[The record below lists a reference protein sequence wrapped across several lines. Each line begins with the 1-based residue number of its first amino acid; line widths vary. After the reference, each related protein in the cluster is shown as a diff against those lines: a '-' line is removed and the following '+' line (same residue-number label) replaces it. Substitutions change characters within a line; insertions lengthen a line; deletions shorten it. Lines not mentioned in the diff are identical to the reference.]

1 MRIQCYINNS
11 CRWSRWRGG
20 GCDPQGWEWTRW
32 PARTWDAWHAV
43 KLTSVHI
50 LQKYAALCA
59 QTLCRP
65 ADSVALQF
73 IQHLIFIWKHHYNG
87 VFTDIFNLS
96 LSLSVVPACFKK
108 SSIVPILKKNKIT
121 CLNDWRPVAL
131 TPIFSKCFEK
141 LVRDYICSVLPASL
155 DPLQFDRST
164 DDAIAFTL
172 HTALSHLEN
181 KNTYVRML
189 FVDYSSAFN
198 TIVPAT
204 LVAKLQTL
212 GLNRSLC
219 SWILDFLTGRSQVV
233 RMGNNTSSPLTLNT
247 GAPQG
252 CVLSPLLYSLY
263 THDCTATHSSNVI
276 VKFADDTTVIG
287 LITDNDEMAYRE
299 EVSTL
304 TKWCQ
309 ENHLSLNIDKTKEL
323 VVDYRRQS
331 REHTPITIDK
341 TPVERVTSFKFLG
354 VPHRCSAEEGT
365 SASLLPETAEEV
377 WNEPQNPQVLLHL
390 HCGEHPD
397 RLYHRLV
404 WKQHRWQPQ
413 GSAKG
418 RANCPPH
425 CWRWASLPPGYLHQ
439 AVCTRKARRI
449 IKDSSHPSHRL
460 LSLLPSGRRFRSIR
474 SRTSRLRDSFF
485 PQAIRLMNSKN

>member
-1 MRIQCYINNS
+1 M
-11 CRWSRWRGG
+11 
-20 GCDPQGWEWTRW
+20 
-32 PARTWDAWHAV
+32 
-43 KLTSVHI
+43 
-50 LQKYAALCA
+50 
-59 QTLCRP
+59 
-65 ADSVALQF
+65 
-73 IQHLIFIWKHHYNG
+73 
-87 VFTDIFNLS
+87 
-96 LSLSVVPACFKK
+96 VPLCFKK
-108 SSIVPILKKNKIT
+108 STIVPIPKKNKIT

-141 LVRDYICSVLPASL
+141 LIRDYICSVLPASL
-155 DPLQFDRST
+155 DLLQFAYRSNRST

-181 KNTYVRML
+181 KNAYVRML

-247 GAPQG
+247 GAPQC

-263 THDCTATHSSNVI
+263 THDCAATHSSNVI

-287 LITDNDEMAYRE
+287 LITDNDETAYRA

-323 VVDYRRQS
+323 VVDFRRQS
-331 REHTPITIDK
+331 REHTHH
-341 TPVERVTSFKFLG
+341 
-354 VPHRCSAEEGT
+354 HRQDT
-365 SASLLPETAEEV
+365 
-377 WNEPQNPQVLLHL
+377 
-390 HCGEHPD
+390 CGA
-397 RLYHRLV
+397 
-404 WKQHRWQPQ
+404 
-413 GSAKG
+413 G
-418 RANCPPH
+418 
-425 CWRWASLPPGYLHQ
+425 
-439 AVCTRKARRI
+439 
-449 IKDSSHPSHRL
+449 
-460 LSLLPSGRRFRSIR
+460 
-474 SRTSRLRDSFF
+474 
-485 PQAIRLMNSKN
+485 

>member
-1 MRIQCYINNS
+1 MAYQ
-11 CRWSRWRGG
+11 
-20 GCDPQGWEWTRW
+20 
-32 PARTWDAWHAV
+32 A
-43 KLTSVHI
+43 
-50 LQKYAALCA
+50 CA
-59 QTLCRP
+59 QSMHFPTSRG
-65 ADSVALQF
+65 F
-73 IQHLIFIWKHHYNG
+73 YRH
-87 VFTDIFNLS
+87 FNLS
-96 LSLSVVPACFKK
+96 LSLSVVPSGFKK
-108 SSIVPILKKNKIT
+108 STIVPIPKKNKIT

-141 LVRDYICSVLPASL
+141 LVREHICSVLPASL
-155 DPLQFDRST
+155 DQLQFAYRSNRST
-164 DDAIAFTL
+164 DDAIA
-172 HTALSHLEN
+172 LSHLEY

-233 RMGNNTSSPLTLNT
+233 RMGNNTSSSLILNT

-276 VKFADDTTVIG
+276 IKFADDTTVIG
-287 LITDNDEMAYRE
+287 LITDNDETAYRE

-323 VVDYRRQS
+323 VVDYRRLS

-341 TPVERVTSFKFLG
+341 TPVERVNSFKFLG
-354 VPHRCSAEEGT
+354 VHITEDLTWSAHTDAVLKKAHQRLFFLRRLRKFGT
-365 SASLLPETAEEV
+365 SPSILRSFYTCTVESILAGCIPAWFGNSTAG
-377 WNEPQNPQVLLHL
+377 N
-390 HCGEHPD
+390 
-397 RLYHRLV
+397 
-404 WKQHRWQPQ
+404 
-413 GSAKG
+413 
-418 RANCPPH
+418 
-425 CWRWASLPPGYLHQ
+425 
-439 AVCTRKARRI
+439 RKALQRVVRTARHIVGGELPSLQDIYTRRCTSKAQRI
-449 IKDSSHPSHRL
+449 IKDSSHTSHSL
-460 LSLLPSGRRFRSIR
+460 LSLLPSGRLLRSIR
-474 SRTSRLRDSFF
+474 SRTSRLRDRFF
-485 PQAIRLMNSKN
+485 HM

>member
-1 MRIQCYINNS
+1 MT
-11 CRWSRWRGG
+11 GG
-20 GCDPQGWEWTRW
+20 PLL
-32 PARTWDAWHAV
+32 WHPSSASV
-43 KLTSVHI
+43 LRSLSETTS
-50 LQKYAALCA
+50 ALC
-59 QTLCRP
+59 CR
-65 ADSVALQF
+65 L
-73 IQHLIFIWKHHYNG
+73 HWTHYN
-87 VFTDIFNLS
+87 
-96 LSLSVVPACFKK
+96 
-108 SSIVPILKKNKIT
+108 
-121 CLNDWRPVAL
+121 
-131 TPIFSKCFEK
+131 
-141 LVRDYICSVLPASL
+141 
-155 DPLQFDRST
+155 
-164 DDAIAFTL
+164 L
-172 HTALSHLEN
+172 HTAVTVPQTMLLPSPCTLLSPTW
-181 KNTYVRML
+181 KIRNTYVRML

-233 RMGNNTSSPLTLNT
+233 RMGNNTSSPLILNT

-252 CVLSPLLYSLY
+252 CILSPLLYSLY

-287 LITDNDEMAYRE
+287 LITDNDETAYRE

-331 REHTPITIDK
+331 REPHTHHHRQDTCGAGWAALSSSAFTSLRISHGLLTQMQCWRRHIS
-341 TPVERVTSFKFLG
+341 VSSSWGGWGSLER
-354 VPHRCSAEEGT
+354 A
-365 SASLLPETAEEV
+365 PESSGPST
-377 WNEPQNPQVLLHL
+377 L

-397 RLYHRLV
+397 RLHHRLV
-404 WKQHRWQPQ
+404 WNSTAGNR
-413 GSAKG
+413 
-418 RANCPPH
+418 RALQRVVRTARHIVGGELP
-425 CWRWASLPPGYLHQ
+425 SLQDIYTRR
-439 AVCTRKARRI
+439 CTRKARRI
-449 IKDSSHPSHRL
+449 IKDSSHPSHSL

-485 PQAIRLMNSKN
+485 LLLNQSAVNL